1 MLFRSPQN
9 PKTPFAL
16 IVNFWNLNMNTKNP
30 IDSLRLLQE
39 NKSCF
44 DCHEKGTMYC
54 VMAPFGV
61 FVCSACAGIHREFS
75 HKVKGI
81 SMSNFT
87 ETETKFLAENGNKVF
102 TRHLVLQIILECP
115 SYSHVELEP

>member
-1 MLFRSPQN
+1 MKQQN
-9 PKTPFAL
+9 PMD
-16 IVNFWNLNMNTKNP
+16 V
-30 IDSLRLLQE
+30 LRLLPE

-61 FVCSACAGIHREFS
+61 FVCSTCAGIHREFS
-75 HKVKGI
+75 NKVKGI

-87 ETETKFLAENGNKVF
+87 EQETKFLAENGNKVS
-102 TRHLVLQIILECP
+102 VN
-115 SYSHVELEP
+115 

>member
-1 MLFRSPQN
+1 MNKQN
-9 PKTPFAL
+9 QMDA
-16 IVNFWNLNMNTKNP
+16 
-30 IDSLRLLQE
+30 LRLLTE

-61 FVCSACAGIHREFS
+61 FVCSACAGVHREFN

-81 SMSNFT
+81 SMSNFS
-87 ETETKFLAENGNKVF
+87 ETETKFLAENGNKVS
-102 TRHLVLQIILECP
+102 RVLPLLTSE
-115 SYSHVELEP
+115 SNFLF